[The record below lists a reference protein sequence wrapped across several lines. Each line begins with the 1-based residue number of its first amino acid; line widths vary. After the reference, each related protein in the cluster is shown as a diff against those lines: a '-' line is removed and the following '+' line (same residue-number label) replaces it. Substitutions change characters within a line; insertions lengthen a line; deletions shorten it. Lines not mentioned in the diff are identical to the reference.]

1 MEQISLGL
9 AFVAGL
15 LSFLSPCVLPLVPA
29 YIGYLGGRM
38 TAAPI
43 AGGAKSKGLPLL
55 GRMEL
60 VAHGLAFIAGFTT
73 IFVLFFTVV
82 EVLFK
87 ATGPALEGIIV
98 RLGGVLIIL
107 FGLHSLGVIP
117 WLFKWLR
124 KTPAVLNTP
133 LLTILTIVGL
143 MLLIPW
149 AIGWTWITGILIAL
163 PILGLLVA
171 GAFTQPGVF
180 WVKALDQFDEWFYA
194 DTRADLTRA
203 KRGSL
208 IGSYTM
214 GVIFAAGWTPCIGP
228 MLGSIMAMATQS
240 TRLVESIVTMLAY
253 SLGLGLPFLLAALL
267 LEPMQTLLRRIQ
279 RSMRVIKLVSGG
291 LMVVIGVLVARG
303 DLAALS
309 QGLGNQFA
317 SFSIFLEE
325 CGTGVVAG
333 DVSLGQ
339 FGGCMEGVISPV
351 SVNQGAGTTLKNDVP
366 QMTYLVKLPEPMVV
380 DVELSRVSDPTRL
393 VVTVKNTADEILAMS
408 SNLIRLDEKRYTA
421 IPGLE
426 LMAGQYQIII
436 TRLDGTTEDVD
447 FRMKVRAAQPLPEEP
462 VTLPVTDADATNLD
476 SPILDLAAEG
486 ASAITTPDAN
496 ATPIIPPVNEG
507 IQGPATLNTITGG
520 AEMSGP
526 STGVNVGQRAPDFTI
541 TLDNGETVKLSDLR
555 GRVVL
560 LNFWG
565 TWCPPCRREM
575 PDFQALYEDY
585 EDKGFVIL
593 ALAELDTPENVAQFR
608 EEMRLT
614 FWMALDEDQ
623 RINDLYS
630 IPGQPA
636 SLLID
641 QDGIIVYQTYSVVDG
656 DTVNS
661 KILDLLEP

>member
-38 TAAPI
+38 TAAPVS
-43 AGGAKSKGLPLL
+43 GSAKIKGLPLL
-55 GRMEL
+55 ERMEL
-60 VAHGLAFIAGFTT
+60 VAHGLAFVAGFTT

-133 LLTILTIVGL
+133 LLTILTIIGL
-143 MLLIPW
+143 ILLIPW

-194 DTRADLTRA
+194 DTRADLTQA

-267 LEPMQTLLRRIQ
+267 LEPMQAVLRRIQ
-279 RSMRVIKLVSGG
+279 RSMRVIKFVSGV

-339 FGGCMEGVISPV
+339 FGGCMEGVIAPV
-351 SVNQGAGTTLKNDVP
+351 SLNQGAGTTLKNDVP
-366 QMTYLVKLPEPMVV
+366 QMTYLVKLPEPMVI
-380 DVELSRVSDPTRL
+380 DVELSRVSDPTQL
-393 VVTVKNTADEILAMS
+393 VVTVKNTADEILAKS
-408 SNLIRLDEKRYTA
+408 SNLIRMDEKRFTA

-426 LMAGQYQIII
+426 LAAGQYQIII

-462 VTLPVTDADATNLD
+462 VALPDTDTDATNPD
-476 SPILDLAAEG
+476 SPIIDLAAEG

-526 STGVNVGQRAPDFTI
+526 STGVNVGQHAPDFTI
-541 TLDNGETVKLSDLR
+541 RLDSGETVKLSDLK

-575 PDFQALYEDY
+575 PDFQALYEDHAD
-585 EDKGFVIL
+585 EGFVIL
-593 ALAELDTPENVAQFR
+593 ALAQLDTPENVAQFR
-608 EEMRLT
+608 EEMGLT
-614 FWMALDEDQ
+614 FWMAMDEDQ

-630 IPGQPA
+630 VPGQPA

-641 QDGIIVYQTYSVVDG
+641 QDGIIVYLTYSVVDG

>member
-38 TAAPI
+38 TAAPVS
-43 AGGAKSKGLPLL
+43 GSAKIKGLPLL
-55 GRMEL
+55 ERMEL
-60 VAHGLAFIAGFTT
+60 VAHGLAFVAGFTT

-133 LLTILTIVGL
+133 LLTILTIIGL
-143 MLLIPW
+143 ILLIPW

-194 DTRADLTRA
+194 DTRADLTQA

-253 SLGLGLPFLLAALL
+253 SVGLGLPFLLAALL
-267 LEPMQTLLRRIQ
+267 LEPMQAVLRRIQ
-279 RSMRVIKLVSGG
+279 RSMRVIKFVSGV

-339 FGGCMEGVISPV
+339 FGGCMEGVIAPV
-351 SVNQGAGTTLKNDVP
+351 SLNQGAGTTLKNDVP
-366 QMTYLVKLPEPMVV
+366 QMTYLVKLPEPMVI
-380 DVELSRVSDPTRL
+380 DVELSRVSDPTQL
-393 VVTVKNTADEILAMS
+393 VVTVKNTADEILAKS
-408 SNLIRLDEKRYTA
+408 SNLIRMDEKRFTA

-426 LMAGQYQIII
+426 LAVGQYQIII

-462 VTLPVTDADATNLD
+462 VALPDTDTDATNPD
-476 SPILDLAAEG
+476 SPIIDLAAEG

-526 STGVNVGQRAPDFTI
+526 STGVNVGQHAPDFTI
-541 TLDNGETVKLSDLR
+541 RLDSGETVKLSDLK

-575 PDFQALYEDY
+575 PDFQALYEDHAD
-585 EDKGFVIL
+585 EGFVIL
-593 ALAELDTPENVAQFR
+593 ALAQLDTPENVAQFR
-608 EEMRLT
+608 EEMGLT
-614 FWMALDEDQ
+614 FWMAMDEDQ

-630 IPGQPA
+630 VPGQPA

-641 QDGIIVYQTYSVVDG
+641 QDGIIVYLTYSVVDG

>member
-279 RSMRVIKLVSGG
+279 RSMRIIKLVSGG

-462 VTLPVTDADATNLD
+462 VTLPVTDADATNPD

-541 TLDNGETVKLSDLR
+541 TLDNGETVKLSDLH